1 MENSLEVAQK
11 IENRVSIGS
20 NNSVYGYISEEKES
34 TDLKLYMHPNSH
46 GSIIYKT
53 KWKPVSM
60 SN

>member
-1 MENSLEVAQK
+1 MEVAQK

-46 GSIIYKT
+46 GSIIYNSQKVET
-53 KWKPVSM
+53 S
-60 SN
+60 